1 MVSSLTRSW
10 QNWVSEVKDKQ
21 AKEPVGWAP
30 DALRE
35 LWDEPPKTP
44 STTKLGTWEK
54 RVCPSQDL
62 TTGTN
67 LPGDQNNPSADQ
79 QESQGSSPPSQSVDK
94 RKTLLVLQGESRI
107 QTKQV
112 VKTVTS
118 GIQERSVG
126 ITFLTE
132 RICKEAPP
140 PGEEIDRM
148 LSKRASPTLRR
159 KCSNVLEL
167 TCSWKE
173 KERNV
178 PSEGEVGD
186 GRTCSV
192 DTEDSRYSEAEE
204 RALEAESG
212 QGKPGQTDSSKP
224 GQIDSTE
231 PGQTNS
237 TEAGQTDSSKPG
249 QTDTSKPVKTDS
261 TGSSGEAK
269 QRDNDSVLPKRKIE
283 SWVRVKIPSISV
295 GRKELD
301 DANRI
306 NALSRKYS
314 AVGNLKSR
322 WQNWSSMHT
331 VNQKLNP
338 FSDDFDYEYSMSLRL
353 RKGEEGYGRPK
364 EGTKTA
370 ERARRAEQ
378 HIHGEIADM
387 CYVIRTMNDPD
398 PDGKTRVTFRE
409 LFDRYVRISDKVV
422 GILLRARR
430 HGKVAFKGE
439 MLWQGQDDGVIITLL
454 V

>member
-1 MVSSLTRSW
+1 LSRKSSTNKNIKKLRTICMVSTLTYSW
-10 QNWVSEVKDKQ
+10 QHWVSEVNDKQ
-21 AKEPVGWAP
+21 AKEPFAWAP
-30 DALRE
+30 D
-35 LWDEPPKTP
+35 
-44 STTKLGTWEK
+44 
-54 RVCPSQDL
+54 DL

-67 LPGDQNNPSADQ
+67 IPADQNNPSADQ
-79 QESQGSSPPSQSVDK
+79 QE
-94 RKTLLVLQGESRI
+94 KTLLVLQGESRI
-107 QTKQV
+107 KTKQV

-126 ITFLTE
+126 NTFLTE
-132 RICKEAPP
+132 QICKEAPP

-148 LSKRASPTLRR
+148 LSKRGSPSLRR
-159 KCSNVLEL
+159 KCSNALEL

-178 PSEGEVGD
+178 PSEGEFGD

-204 RALEAESG
+204 RALE
-212 QGKPGQTDSSKP
+212 
-224 GQIDSTE
+224 
-231 PGQTNS
+231 
-237 TEAGQTDSSKPG
+237 
-249 QTDTSKPVKTDS
+249 
-261 TGSSGEAK
+261 
-269 QRDNDSVLPKRKIE
+269 QRDNDSVSPKGKIE
-283 SWVRVKIPSISV
+283 
-295 GRKELD
+295 
-301 DANRI
+301 I

-314 AVGNLKSR
+314 AVGDLKSR
-322 WQNWSSMHT
+322 WQNWSSTHT

-338 FSDDFDYEYSMSLRL
+338 FSEDFDYEYSMSLRL

>member
-1 MVSSLTRSW
+1 
-10 QNWVSEVKDKQ
+10 
-21 AKEPVGWAP
+21 
-30 DALRE
+30 
-35 LWDEPPKTP
+35 
-44 STTKLGTWEK
+44 
-54 RVCPSQDL
+54 
-62 TTGTN
+62 
-67 LPGDQNNPSADQ
+67 
-79 QESQGSSPPSQSVDK
+79 
-94 RKTLLVLQGESRI
+94 
-107 QTKQV
+107 
-112 VKTVTS
+112 
-118 GIQERSVG
+118 
-126 ITFLTE
+126 
-132 RICKEAPP
+132 
-140 PGEEIDRM
+140 M
-148 LSKRASPTLRR
+148 LSNRESPTLRR
-159 KCSNVLEL
+159 KCSDVLEL

-178 PSEGEVGD
+178 PTEGEFGD

-192 DTEDSRYSEAEE
+192 DTEDSRYSESEE

-212 QGKPGQTDSSKP
+212 QGKPGQIDSSKP
-224 GQIDSTE
+224 GQTNRTEPGQTNRTEPGQTNSTE
-231 PGQTNS
+231 PGQTNN

-249 QTDTSKPVKTDS
+249 QTDTSKPVKPDS
-261 TGSSGEAK
+261 AESSGEAK
-269 QRDNDSVLPKRKIE
+269 QRDNDSVSPKGKIE
-283 SWVRVKIPSISV
+283 SWVRVKIPSILV

-314 AVGNLKSR
+314 AVGDLKSR
-322 WQNWSSMHT
+322 WQNWSSTHT
-331 VNQKLNP
+331 VKQKLNP